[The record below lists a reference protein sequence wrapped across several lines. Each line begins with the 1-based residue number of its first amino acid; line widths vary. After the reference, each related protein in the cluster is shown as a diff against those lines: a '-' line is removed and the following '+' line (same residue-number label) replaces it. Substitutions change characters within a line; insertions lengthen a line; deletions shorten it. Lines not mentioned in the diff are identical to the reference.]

1 MEARGNPS
9 TAQHLPREA
18 KAQDSDD
25 AELSNATS
33 ETVLKSN
40 PRMPDQVDGI
50 GDDQIEDAEE
60 RLTLMNQPFRIEQ
73 DCLGD
78 VRVPEAAL
86 WGAQTQ
92 RSIENFA
99 IGLERM
105 PNELIHA
112 LARIKGCCA
121 AVNARH
127 GLLSIEQADRIKG
140 AAESIAAGHH
150 DEQFPLKVWQ
160 TGSGTQTNMN
170 VNEVISNLVS
180 RDCGET
186 LGSHRPVHPND
197 HVNRSQSTN
206 DVFPAAIHLAAA
218 SQLHHL
224 LLPTLKELTQ
234 SLDTKA
240 AAWGSIVKIGRTHL
254 QDAVPLTLGDEVS
267 AWRDQLIQCRQWI
280 TSALNDLSHLPLGG
294 TAVGTGLNTP
304 PGFSEDVARELSR
317 ESGLTFHRAENLF
330 AVMGG
335 HDALVQTMGQIRLLA
350 VALLR
355 IVNDIRLL
363 GCGPRAGLGELR
375 LPANEPGSSIMPGKI
390 NPTQCE
396 ALAMVCTQV
405 MGLDSAVAAAGAGG
419 HLQMNAYKPLIGFNL
434 LQSIR
439 LLTDAMRSFRC
450 NLVEGLEPDRDR
462 IQQFVERSL
471 MLVTALTP
479 SIGYSKASAIAHRA
493 HAEGLTLREAALEL
507 GHITGEEFDRI
518 VDPGAMA
525 RPHP

>member
-1 MEARGNPS
+1 
-9 TAQHLPREA
+9 
-18 KAQDSDD
+18 
-25 AELSNATS
+25 
-33 ETVLKSN
+33 
-40 PRMPDQVDGI
+40 
-50 GDDQIEDAEE
+50 
-60 RLTLMNQPFRIEQ
+60 
-73 DCLGD
+73 
-78 VRVPEAAL
+78 
-86 WGAQTQ
+86 
-92 RSIENFA
+92 
-99 IGLERM
+99 
-105 PNELIHA
+105 
-112 LARIKGCCA
+112 
-121 AVNARH
+121 
-127 GLLSIEQADRIKG
+127 
-140 AAESIAAGHH
+140 
-150 DEQFPLKVWQ
+150 
-160 TGSGTQTNMN
+160 MN

-180 RDCGET
+180 RDCGEP

-218 SQLHHL
+218 RQLHHL
-224 LLPTLKELTQ
+224 LLPTLTELTQ

-240 AAWGSIVKIGRTHL
+240 AAWGAIVKIGRTHL
-254 QDAVPLTLGDEVS
+254 QDAVPLTLGDEVT
-267 AWRDQLIQCRQWI
+267 AWRDQLIQCGQWI

-317 ESGLTFHRAENLF
+317 ESGMTFHRAENLF

-396 ALAMVCTQV
+396 ALAMVCIQV